1 MTLDEVVSAMR
12 KQSIAV
18 SRTAGGSHSGS
29 MLIFWTRLPKGGRT
43 LGARLFFLVNID
55 NLRVP
60 LAHCYQEPTAV
71 HALLNPTIR
80 AAAWEVR

>member
-1 MTLDEVVSAMR
+1 LTLDEAVSAMR

-18 SRTAGGSHSGS
+18 GCTAGGSHSGS
-29 MLIFWTRLPKGGRT
+29 MLIFWTRLPKR
-43 LGARLFFLVNID
+43 GADPRCLAFFLVNID

-80 AAAWEVR
+80 AAAWEVQ